1 MPLTYGW
8 IAGYVVY
15 VFYICIWAVMERV
28 SIFKNNTSQAV
39 RLPKAVAYPDSVQQ
53 VDIVIQGRARIITP
67 AGESW
72 DSWFESEGV
81 SDDFIDSRQQP
92 EHQNREGL

>member
-1 MPLTYGW
+1 
-8 IAGYVVY
+8 
-15 VFYICIWAVMERV
+15 MERV
-28 SIFKNNTSQAV
+28 NIFKNNTSQAI

-67 AGESW
+67 ASESW

-81 SDDFIDSRQQP
+81 SDDFMENRQQP
-92 EHQNREGL
+92 QHQAREDL

>member
-1 MPLTYGW
+1 
-8 IAGYVVY
+8 
-15 VFYICIWAVMERV
+15 MERV
-28 SIFKNNTSQAV
+28 NLFKNNTSQAV
-39 RLPKAVAYPDSVQQ
+39 RLPKGVAYPDSVRQ

-81 SDDFIDSRQQP
+81 SDDFMDGRDQP
-92 EHQNREGL
+92 EHQKREEF